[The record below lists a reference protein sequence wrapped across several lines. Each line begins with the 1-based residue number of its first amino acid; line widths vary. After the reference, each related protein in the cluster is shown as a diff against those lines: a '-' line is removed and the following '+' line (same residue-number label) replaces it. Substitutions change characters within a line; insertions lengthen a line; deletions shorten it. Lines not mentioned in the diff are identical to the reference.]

1 MMLVQF
7 QAALHQVDPSQ
18 YHSGDSLND
27 RVHSRTGDEIGQAH
41 VDNDEDNIEVDSF
54 QGGKRMGLHAVKEE
68 LFKILDALEAKI
80 KQNMNDRI
88 NNMITLAET
97 TAEYI
102 IVLEREIE
110 YLQKELVHQQEV
122 LREIEIRVKDS
133 QAIVEQCYIEYE

>member
-1 MMLVQF
+1 
-7 QAALHQVDPSQ
+7 
-18 YHSGDSLND
+18 
-27 RVHSRTGDEIGQAH
+27 
-41 VDNDEDNIEVDSF
+41 
-54 QGGKRMGLHAVKEE
+54 MGLHAVKEE

-110 YLQKELVHQQEV
+110 YLQKELVHQ
-122 LREIEIRVKDS
+122 
-133 QAIVEQCYIEYE
+133 